1 MSSPRQDPSG
11 RLSSWSKLVTIP
23 ADQRAL
29 LEKPEAWIAGTT
41 LRPPNMLHVPDH
53 LLVSMREVAAR
64 RRAAP
69 DGNRHHIPE
78 SPGKRPGTP
87 AHHHHDQ
94 DSRQASESPG
104 LASQQPA
111 SPQGSIPWSSS
122 PIRPGPQPPVMFTQ
136 PPHTMESVVA
146 SSPAQSQ
153 PQARNIASQPP
164 VSPPPVSMRSRHEV
178 PPPRQAQHHKS
189 APSFAFPS
197 SDNDDDP
204 ASPRSSVPI
213 RKPSLLGGLPLND
226 NEDDPAATYQSA
238 RNPTLFDGHPTSRTR
253 DVAVGTP
260 TCAQPSPHTIPC
272 TDLKKSSSK
281 QSERKEP
288 RKKPRQHIIYSP
300 EAVHAPLAG
309 RRMSLPK
316 PVSDLNPSSNNTALT
331 SSASLPPSSIIPA
344 TVLSPSQKMA
354 QAPIRSV
361 VTVSSRQVMT
371 KGSPQQVEEAGN
383 ALEEGP
389 REYAEPEDISTAPS
403 QQVVEITSPPV
414 RTARNRPGLLIPPQ
428 PRDIGQSTISE
439 PTTVARNK
447 RPFDIYAA
455 EYSEYKTAHSGCLWD
470 FVRAIVCLDY
480 LRKTNSLHEGL
491 YDEFIRFFGRYVE
504 YVRNVPSSQ
513 QPLAAIEWFN
523 KLKGPILFS
532 RMIVTSENLDEI
544 ISCYPEE
551 VARARQYT
559 KEDPDRQE
567 APKGQ
572 EPMTVEREANMADHD
587 EDIQMQTENVEQQ
600 AQQPQRGRKPRRD
613 LPRVVSKEK
622 PREPP
627 RASSR
632 EPQRQAQRKS
642 SRDVSRQPS
651 RESRREM
658 TERPASPSRQTLESA
673 TTNSTEPQHA
683 ASGRLPRQRG
693 LLVELGQGPAKA
705 ALPNP
710 RPTPSSPELGSGSEM
725 PPSTAQSRA
734 SKRPSSS
741 LAARYVKRIKS
752 GKGRTK

>member
-23 ADQRAL
+23 ADQRVL

-41 LRPPNMLHVPDH
+41 LRPPNLLHVPDH
-53 LLVSMREVAAR
+53 LLASMREVAAR

-78 SPGKRPGTP
+78 SPAKRPSTP
-87 AHHHHDQ
+87 AHHHHGQ

-122 PIRPGPQPPVMFTQ
+122 PVRPGPQPPVMFTQ
-136 PPHTMESVVA
+136 PPHTMESVVV
-146 SSPAQSQ
+146 SSPVQSQ
-153 PQARNIASQPP
+153 LQARNLASQPP
-164 VSPPPVSMRSRHEV
+164 DSPPPVSTRSRHEV

-189 APSFAFPS
+189 APLFAFPS

-213 RKPSLLGGLPLND
+213 RKASLLSGLPLND
-226 NEDDPAATYQSA
+226 NEDNPAATYWPA
-238 RNPTLFDGHPTSRTR
+238 RNSAIFDGHPTGRAR

-272 TDLKKSSSK
+272 TDLKKNPSK

-316 PVSDLNPSSNNTALT
+316 PVPGLNPSSNNTTLT
-331 SSASLPPSSIIPA
+331 SSATLPPSSIIPA

-354 QAPIRSV
+354 HGPVRSV
-361 VTVSSRQVMT
+361 VTISSRRVVTQ
-371 KGSPQQVEEAGN
+371 GSPQQVEEVGN
-383 ALEEGP
+383 ALEE
-389 REYAEPEDISTAPS
+389 RAHENVEPEDISTAPS
-403 QQVVEITSPPV
+403 QQAMGMTSPPI
-414 RTARNRPGLLIPPQ
+414 RTARKDPGLLIPPQ
-428 PRDIGQSTISE
+428 PSDIGHSTTSE
-439 PTTVARNK
+439 PTIMARNK
-447 RPFDIYAA
+447 RPFDVYAA
-455 EYSEYKTAHSGCLWD
+455 EYTEYETAHSGCLWD

-513 QPLAAIEWFN
+513 QPLAAIEWFS

-544 ISCYPEE
+544 MSCYPEE

-559 KEDPDRQE
+559 KEDPERQE

-572 EPMTVEREANMADHD
+572 EPVTVEREADMADRD
-587 EDIQMQTENVEQQ
+587 EDIQMQTEGVDQQ
-600 AQQPQRGRKPRRD
+600 TEEPQHGRKLRRD
-613 LPRVVSKEK
+613 LPRVVSKDTPGE
-622 PREPP
+622 PSRE
-627 RASSR
+627 SSR
-632 EPQRQAQRKS
+632 EVQRKS
-642 SRDVSRQPS
+642 STNVSRQPS
-651 RESRREM
+651 RESSREM
-658 TERPASPSRQTLESA
+658 TERPASPPRHTLESEA
-673 TTNSTEPQHA
+673 TNAPEPRQA
-683 ASGRLPRQRG
+683 ASRKLPRQRG

-710 RPTPSSPELGSGSEM
+710 RPTPSSPELGSGTDV

-741 LAARYVKRIKS
+741 LAARYVKRIRS